1 MARLIAAK
9 TSKRDK
15 YLKLKY
21 GISEATYNEMLK
33 FGNGAC
39 WICHRKPLPGK
50 NLNVDHE
57 HLTKAQRKA
66 GVKYGKVRGLLDFFC
81 NKYVVG
87 RSKTEH
93 APRYR
98 RVAAYLESPID
109 WRDHKVNLHNQAQV
123 VLQETSS
130 KGLSK
135 SKSKV

>member
-1 MARLIAAK
+1 MVQRK
-9 TSKRDK
+9 NEKSTKRDK

-66 GVKYGKVRGLLDFFC
+66 GAKYGKVRGLLDFFC
-81 NKYVVG
+81 NKYMIG
-87 RSKTEH
+87 RRKTQH
-93 APRYR
+93 AILFERA
-98 RVAAYLESPID
+98 AAYLRSEKD
-109 WRDHKVNLHNQAQV
+109 WRRHDATK
-123 VLQETSS
+123 
-130 KGLSK
+130 
-135 SKSKV
+135 